1 MSLERELRMADQQ
14 QFSDINEKAQK
25 SESSLAKAQEDIA
38 KLTEENTVLNNDAT
52 KINTEL
58 N

>member
-1 MSLERELRMADQQ
+1 MADQQ

-38 KLTEENTVLNNDAT
+38 KLTEENTVLNNNAT